1 MAIILFNPELWE
13 CGMYECLCGKIHT
26 HYVCRC
32 YGCAEE
38 NELDVKG
45 RIIVANKQ

>member
-1 MAIILFNPELWE
+1 MAIILPNLEWQWYF
-13 CGMYECLCGKIHT
+13 CLCWAYHT

-38 NELDVKG
+38 NELDVKWNL
-45 RIIVANKQ
+45 IKSNK